1 VKKKEGEPVGRIL
14 FVDDDTDALETYVK
28 AVSLADHQ
36 ADVASSALEGWDM
49 IRKTKYDLIF
59 VDLNIPEVSGFEL
72 IEKLTK
78 DRKKK
83 KIPIVVISALPE
95 DNLVNEVLSAGAQ
108 LFLEKPVALVDL
120 LAVIE
125 KFEADSSL

>member
-1 VKKKEGEPVGRIL
+1 MGRIL

-36 ADVASSALEGWDM
+36 ADVASSALEGWEL
-49 IRKTKYDLIF
+49 IQKTKYDLIF

-72 IEKLTK
+72 IEKLTTDK
-78 DRKKK
+78 KKK

-95 DNLVNEVLSAGAQ
+95 DNLVNEVLNAGAQ

-125 KFEADSSL
+125 KFEAESSL

>member
-1 VKKKEGEPVGRIL
+1 MGRIL

-78 DRKKK
+78 DKKKK

-95 DNLVNEVLSAGAQ
+95 DYLVNEVLNAGAQ

>member
-1 VKKKEGEPVGRIL
+1 MGRIL

-36 ADVASSALEGWDM
+36 ADVASSAMDAWDM

-59 VDLNIPEVSGFEL
+59 VDLNIPEVTGFEL

-78 DRKKK
+78 DKKKK

-95 DNLVNEVLSAGAQ
+95 DYLVNEVLNAGAQ

>member
-1 VKKKEGEPVGRIL
+1 MGRIL

-125 KFEADSSL
+125 KFEADSSF

>member
-1 VKKKEGEPVGRIL
+1 MGRIL